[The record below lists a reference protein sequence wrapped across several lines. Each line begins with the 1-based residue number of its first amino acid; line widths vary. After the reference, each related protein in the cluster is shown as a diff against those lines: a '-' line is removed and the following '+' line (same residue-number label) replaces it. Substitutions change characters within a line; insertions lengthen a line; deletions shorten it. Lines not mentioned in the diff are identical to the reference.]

1 MGLDGAGYAPSE
13 FKLALKA
20 ESTIGTA
27 NVSSMNLIN
36 VDSVSLPALNPT
48 QVLDVRSGTGR
59 TAKAEDAFV
68 TEKGT
73 TKEISFSGT
82 ADSTV
87 LPLLLQ
93 NITTTAVGSS
103 PASYDVAYN
112 YTPPELE
119 TDDSS
124 SITIRDTVT
133 VAVVSPE
140 AGNDQSIRF
149 PGCCLTALSLTGD
162 MGTES
167 GRIKM
172 SGTFKTGYPPAYA
185 QNIPTSMTAHGSTYY
200 YLTDFHTTRT
210 IAGVTDCVIASW
222 TLNLE
227 NDAIYLGY
235 DGATAIPQSIVR
247 AIPELAVSQDF
258 SLKYDDNTAGMHVI
272 WKAGSNAAIELSNH
286 GTWSSASTVGVN
298 AANGRITSVSWSE
311 AAAMFVDMSI
321 KNMATTSG
329 DVIQIVA

>member
-1 MGLDGAGYAPSE
+1 MALDGAGYAPSE

-48 QVLDVRSGTGR
+48 QVLDVRSGDGR

-73 TKEISFSGT
+73 TKEIAFSGT

-112 YTPPELE
+112 YSPPELE
-119 TDDSS
+119 TGDNS

-140 AGNDQSIRF
+140 AGNDQSIVF
-149 PGCCLTALSLTGD
+149 PGCCLTSLSLTGD

-167 GRIKM
+167 GRIKI
-172 SGTFKTGYPPAYA
+172 SGTFKTGFPPSYA
-185 QNIPTSMTAHGSTYY
+185 QNKPTSMTAHGSTYY
-200 YLTDFHTTRT
+200 SLTDFHTTRT
-210 IAGVTDCVIASW
+210 VAGISNCVIASW

-227 NDAIYLGY
+227 NDAVYLGY

-258 SLKYDDNTAGMHVI
+258 SLKYDDNTAGMHVLY
-272 WKAGSNAAIELSNH
+272 KNGSNAAIELSNH
-286 GTWSSASTVGVN
+286 GTWSSASTFGVK
-298 AANGRITSVSWSE
+298 AANGRITSVEWSD

-329 DVIQIVA
+329 HVIQIIA

>member
-1 MGLDGAGYAPSE
+1 MALDGAGYSPSE
-13 FKLALKA
+13 FQLALIA
-20 ESTIGTA
+20 ESTIGTV
-27 NVSSMNLIN
+27 NTTTMNLIN

-68 TEKGT
+68 TDKGT

-82 ADSTV
+82 ADTTV

-93 NITTTAVGSS
+93 NITTIAVSSS
-103 PASYDVAYN
+103 PASYDVPYN

-119 TDDSS
+119 TADSS

-140 AGNDQSIRF
+140 AGDDQSIVF
-149 PGCCLTALSLTGD
+149 PGCCLTSLSLTGD
-162 MGTES
+162 MGNES

-172 SGTFKTGYPPAYA
+172 SGTFKTGHPPAYA
-185 QNIPTSMTAHGSTYY
+185 NAKPTSMTAHGSTYY

-210 IAGVTDCVIASW
+210 VAGVTKCIIASW

-227 NDAIYLGY
+227 NDAVYLGF
-235 DGATAIPQSIVR
+235 DGSTGIPQSIVR

-272 WKAGSNAAIELSNH
+272 WKAGSNAAIELSNNAS
-286 GTWSSASTVGVN
+286 WASATTFGVK
-298 AANGRITSVSWSE
+298 AANGRITSVAWSE

>member
-59 TAKAEDAFV
+59 TAKAADAFT

-73 TKEISFSGT
+73 TKEIAFSGT

-93 NITTTAVGSS
+93 NITTTAGSSS

-286 GTWSSASTVGVN
+286 GTWSSASTFGVK

>member
-93 NITTTAVGSS
+93 NITTTSVGSS

-286 GTWSSASTVGVN
+286 GPWSSASTFGVK

>member
-93 NITTTAVGSS
+93 NIPTTAVSSS

-286 GTWSSASTVGVN
+286 GTWSSASTFGVK